1 MPNFKYSAKDATGKT
16 VTGVLDATSQEDAVA
31 AVRRKTLQP
40 IDVRKTSG
48 GATEKVSLA
57 TGGKGR
63 SSAKKG
69 EVEIF
74 TRQLATMIGAGIPLL
89 ECLEILQAQAESRG
103 FKRGLQR
110 VIEEIR
116 GGSDLS
122 ASLLQH
128 PKVFTSIYCSMVR
141 AGE

>member
-16 VTGVLDATSQEDAVA
+16 VVGVLDASSQEEAVA

-48 GATEKVSLA
+48 GATAKIDLGGSV
-57 TGGKGR
+57 GKGR
-63 SSAKKG
+63 GRAKKG

-89 ECLEILQAQAESRG
+89 ECLEILAEQAESRG
-103 FKRGLQR
+103 F
-110 VIEEIR
+110 
-116 GGSDLS
+116 
-122 ASLLQH
+122 
-128 PKVFTSIYCSMVR
+128 
-141 AGE
+141 